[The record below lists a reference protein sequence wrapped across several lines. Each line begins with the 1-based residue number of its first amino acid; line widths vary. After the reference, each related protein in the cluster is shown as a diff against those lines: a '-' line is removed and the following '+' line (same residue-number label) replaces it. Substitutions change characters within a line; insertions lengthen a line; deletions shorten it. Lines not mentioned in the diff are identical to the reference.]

1 MLEAP
6 YHILKFGES
15 QPLLSETDLHLSLFE
30 KLTSFVKCWLQAL
43 KQADKRNSRA
53 VPRSTDGGVNNFRL
67 ADHAWIW
74 CALRCVE
81 QLQPWLKPYRLGCV
95 GEWTA
100 KEFQMNILKRFTTES
115 PYSKQSSP
123 KGKSKVKSH
132 MLAVARS
139 SLENR
144 FLFHN
149 KDTSLF
155 YAMDSRPGFFSAPEL
170 DRMIDVW
177 IATVQSQQDHD
188 ENDDSSWTK
197 TLRYALAIMV
207 AQKGLR
213 INQRTAFDMFV
224 TAKHVLLQST
234 SPSGLFPGFLSP
246 NKDPVHSMDQRKR
259 SSHLQAMFE
268 VPYVLFTYGQYD
280 PGTEQEFETQAS
292 SRFEGNCSKSSVA
305 APFTDSV
312 RKESTKHQRQGAI
325 LSKGNLRKTTPFN
338 NLVDQKS
345 IVDIQEE
352 WLYNYPD
359 FLDFCIEDLIGIKNP
374 TYGPDTGFS
383 FVLDVPKSK
392 RTTQTTSMPPVVGQ
406 AKKSL
411 REGGMHALL
420 GTTRT
425 AEFAKKRLIMLSR
438 IDEGMRNL
446 SVHTSP
452 PQEAGNI
459 ESFIRRHMN
468 FGKYFFDDTTAAL
481 NRWETEFHLS
491 YYMLFDIA
499 ESPQRIRDERAVPF
513 PDLSK
518 VIQQESLSF
527 RFVGDF
533 FDRYW
538 TCHFVKN
545 NSDIEKAHEKL
556 LELLEPQ
563 HAMSENERVKEPWR
577 QRKVLEL
584 LLFDH
589 MLDEIITS
597 TSAII
602 LETKKRVLGTKKE
615 RKTETRR
622 SDEMDRGDEV
632 DSSALSDAL
641 SLCKTNSIAYFAVNK
656 RWQIFQQILQVVED
670 DITENLEKIEEW
682 NRREK
687 ERYPEKPRWTRNDER
702 KYRGAISKLVA
713 SNERRILRLKRC
725 RTNVQSLKTSL
736 ENRLQYMR
744 DDLNAYFTTVTV
756 IFLPL
761 GFAVG
766 IFSMNGVPGNTVW
779 HGMAYTSAV
788 ALGITVLLLVNAQTV
803 AAAITASWNYAIR
816 LPITLL
822 WQQLLIVVQAR
833 KPNQDNLAR
842 GIRQECDLNSSTDT
856 QVAGYGG
863 RRSIGVTL
871 GERQQSSSSS
881 AV

>member
-15 QPLLSETDLHLSLFE
+15 QPLLSDTELHPDLFS
-30 KLTSFVKCWLQAL
+30 KVASFVKCWLEAL
-43 KQADKRNSRA
+43 KQADKRSSRA
-53 VPRSTDGGVNNFRL
+53 VPRSADGGVNNFRL

-81 QLQPWLKPYRLGCV
+81 QLQPRLEPYRLGYV
-95 GEWTA
+95 GDWTA
-100 KEFQMNILKRFTTES
+100 NEFQINILKRFTTES
-115 PYSKQSSP
+115 PYSKQPSP
-123 KGKSKVKSH
+123 KGKAKPKSQ

-155 YAMDSRPGFFSAPEL
+155 YAMDSGPGFFSASEPDKTNE
-170 DRMIDVW
+170 VW

-188 ENDDSSWTK
+188 ENTDSSWTK
-197 TLRYALAIMV
+197 TLRYALAIIV

-213 INQRTAFDMFV
+213 INQRTTFDMFV
-224 TAKHVLLQST
+224 SAKQVLLQST
-234 SPSGLFPGFLSP
+234 SPSGLFPGFLSS
-246 NKDPVHSMDQRKR
+246 NKDPVYSMDQRKR

-280 PGTEQEFETQAS
+280 PRSKDEFE
-292 SRFEGNCSKSSVA
+292 SRTRFKFEEDGSKSSVA
-305 APFTDSV
+305 ARVTDSGL
-312 RKESTKHQRQGAI
+312 KGSTAHQQRQGAA
-325 LSKGNLRKTTPFN
+325 LLKASLRKTTPFN

-359 FLDFCIEDLIGIKNP
+359 FLDFCTEDLIGIKKP

-392 RTTQTTSMPPVVGQ
+392 RTSQTTSMLPVVGQ

-411 REGGMHALL
+411 REGGMYALL

-425 AEFAKKRLIMLSR
+425 AEYAKKRFIMLSK
-438 IDEGMRNL
+438 IDEDMRHL
-446 SVHTSP
+446 SVQTSP
-452 PQEAGNI
+452 PQEGENI
-459 ESFIRRHMN
+459 KSFIRRHMT

-491 YYMLFDIA
+491 YYVLFDTS
-499 ESPQRIRDERAVPF
+499 ENSQRSRDERAVRF
-513 PDLSK
+513 PGPSK
-518 VIQQESLSF
+518 AIHQESLSF

-538 TCHFVKN
+538 TCHFVKDN
-545 NSDIEKAHEKL
+545 QDIEKAPDKL
-556 LELLEPQ
+556 LELLEPR
-563 HAMSENERVKEPWR
+563 HAMSENERIKDPWR

-589 MLDEIITS
+589 MLDEIIAS
-597 TSAII
+597 TSKII
-602 LETKKRVLGTKKE
+602 LETKKQVLGTREAQKI
-615 RKTETRR
+615 ETGI
-622 SDEMDRGDEV
+622 SDDVDRGDEV

-656 RWQIFQQILQVVED
+656 RWQVFQQILEVVED
-670 DITENLEKIEEW
+670 DITENLEKVEEW

-766 IFSMNGVPGNTVW
+766 IFSMNGVPGSTIW

-788 ALGITVLLLVNAQTV
+788 ALGVTVLLLVNAQTV

-822 WQQLLIVVQAR
+822 WRQLLILVQAR
-833 KPNQDNLAR
+833 KHNQNNLVR
-842 GIRQECDLNSSTDT
+842 GIRQEWDFNSSNDT
-856 QVAGYGG
+856 LVGG
-863 RRSIGVTL
+863 RQSMGVTL

-881 AV
+881 EV